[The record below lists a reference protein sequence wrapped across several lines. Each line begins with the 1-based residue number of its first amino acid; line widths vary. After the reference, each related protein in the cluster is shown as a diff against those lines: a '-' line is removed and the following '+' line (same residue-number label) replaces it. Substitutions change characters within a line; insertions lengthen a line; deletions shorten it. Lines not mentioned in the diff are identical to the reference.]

1 MRVIP
6 ETYHKIST
14 LSFIY

>member
-6 ETYHKIST
+6 EAGRIR
-14 LSFIY
+14 